1 MVPSSEGGRITV
13 AFPDSR
19 GATVEIKRGGHRQ
32 GVPFCTNKGE
42 RMSEAELKEKVKTT
56 DPAREL
62 IEKAE
67 EQGYLTVED
76 VLEYFPEA
84 EKNLPQLEDLLT
96 YLYNEGI
103 EIISEEAEEE
113 EDKPEPKEPDASELE
128 AEPEEEV
135 FDLSG
140 ISSDDTISLYLKEMA
155 SVPLL
160 KAEEEIRLAKQLER
174 GKAAH
179 RKLDREGQNPAL
191 REKYLREADVG
202 AAARA
207 HLIKANTRL
216 VVSIAKRYMGQGV
229 PFLDLIQEGNL
240 GLMKAVEK
248 FDYRRGCKFSTY
260 ATWWIRQSITR
271 ALAEQGRIIRLP
283 SHVGDR
289 IRKVYRTAQQLEQ
302 DGGQKPTPA
311 EIANRLGVEPSK
323 VRWLLKVSR
332 RPLSLEK
339 PVGEEEDS
347 ELGEFIEDEESPTPT
362 DTVTQNLL
370 SQKMDQVLATLSPRE
385 ARILRLRF
393 GLQDGRSYTLKEVGE
408 KFGLTR
414 ERIRQIEREALN
426 RLRHPSRSRQLR
438 DYVK

>member
-1 MVPSSEGGRITV
+1 
-13 AFPDSR
+13 
-19 GATVEIKRGGHRQ
+19 
-32 GVPFCTNKGE
+32 
-42 RMSEAELKEKVKTT
+42 MSETTLKAKDKTL

-62 IEKAE
+62 VEKAE

-76 VLEYFPEA
+76 VLEFFPEA
-84 EKNLPQLEDLLT
+84 EKNLPQLEDLLM

-103 EIISEEAEEE
+103 EIISEETEAEEE
-113 EDKPEPKEPDASELE
+113 KAESKE
-128 AEPEEEV
+128 AEGEIEVEAEEEV

-160 KAEEEIRLAKQLER
+160 KPEEEVRLAKQLEQ
-174 GKAAH
+174 GKIA
-179 RKLDREGQNPAL
+179 RRRLERNGQNPAL
-191 REKYLREADVG
+191 REKYFREIELG
-202 AAARA
+202 NGARA

-302 DGGQKPTPA
+302 DGGQKPTPG
-311 EIANRLGVEPSK
+311 EIADRMGIDPSK

-347 ELGEFIEDEESPTPT
+347 ELGEFIEDEDSPTPT
-362 DTVTQNLL
+362 DSVTQNLL
-370 SQKMDQVLATLSPRE
+370 AEKMEEILSTLSPRE

-414 ERIRQIEREALN
+414 ERIRQIEREALS
-426 RLRHPSRSRQLR
+426 RLRHPSRSRKLR
-438 DYVK
+438 DYMH